1 MKKLF
6 FSCLILLS
14 CWSCSLEDDDY
25 VNYNF
30 EFIPIQEVD
39 IPSSFIIGETYQI
52 KLHYNRPSSCHVFHD
67 LYYDS
72 DGPERTIAVVN
83 VVYDNSNCEDLE
95 NSLIER
101 SFNFSVIYDQ
111 VYIFKFWQG
120 EDENGEDIYLIY
132 EVPVVE

>member
-14 CWSCSLEDDDY
+14 FWSCSLEDDDY

-39 IPSSFIIGETYQI
+39 IPSSFILGETYQI
-52 KLHYNRPSSCHVFHD
+52 KLYYNRPSSCHVFHD
-67 LYYDS
+67 LYYHS

-111 VYIFKFWQG
+111 VYIFRFWQG
-120 EDENGEDIYLIY
+120 EDENGEDVYLIY

>member
-6 FSCLILLS
+6 YLCLILLS

-25 VNYNF
+25 INYNF
-30 EFIPIQEVD
+30 EFIPIEEVD

-67 LYYDS
+67 LYYRS

-101 SFNFSVIYDQ
+101 SFYFRAIYDQ